1 MICMNDGIAKF
12 KSYAVNVWD
21 VDPNNKTDEQIA
33 KEGLLC
39 MENWMKEISV
49 VMNIS
54 ELGVTEN
61 MLDGIIN
68 STLLGEGGYKTFTK
82 TDVRKVLE
90 NSLK

>member
-1 MICMNDGIAKF
+1 
-12 KSYAVNVWD
+12 
-21 VDPNNKTDEQIA
+21 
-33 KEGLLC
+33 